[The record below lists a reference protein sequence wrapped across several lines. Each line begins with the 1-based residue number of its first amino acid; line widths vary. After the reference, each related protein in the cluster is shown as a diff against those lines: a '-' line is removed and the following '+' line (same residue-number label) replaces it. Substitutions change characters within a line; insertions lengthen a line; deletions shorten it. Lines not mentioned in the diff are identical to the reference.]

1 MARDDRT
8 AAPAKTLP
16 TRALALVYGFTVLA
30 GLGLGVSG
38 NAPFADRLRHST
50 STAAARVGAALG
62 EKRPALE
69 AADWAKL
76 EDDLARIRAEYAG
89 DKEALDLV
97 AALRGLT
104 SRGEIDWA
112 RAEQSCRALHFTRCD
127 RPALEELRR
136 WSHP

>member
-1 MARDDRT
+1 VARDDRT
-8 AAPAKTLP
+8 AAPAKAPP
-16 TRALALVYGFTVLA
+16 TRALAIVYGLA
-30 GLGLGVSG
+30 IVVGLFLGVSG

-62 EKRPALE
+62 ETRPPLD

-76 EDDLARIRAEYAG
+76 EDDLAALRAAYAG
-89 DKEALDLV
+89 DKEAFDLV

-112 RAEQSCRALHFTRCD
+112 FAEQSCRALHFPRCD

-136 WSHP
+136 RSRP